1 MASSSSSRSPSSSAV
16 TIPIPGKSILK
27 RPPPAQT
34 GILSRIK
41 GFLPTQPSSSTSDDI
56 KPLKR
61 AHFIL
66 PQLAIVYPFSSVNPP
81 STPTLKDEKKAIE
94 DRETERRKRI
104 VRGNSIGPNE
114 IEEWWS
120 LDKVESFYRECC
132 ASREEEPDPAVSAAF
147 KRASLTNPRSVDLSG
162 VQLTPT
168 TAAILSD
175 VLSIEWGLRKL
186 TLRECDLD
194 EIKLKVVLHA
204 LLIPGT
210 LVYLS
215 VASNRRLKAPA
226 FKVISSY
233 ACKAKSLQFLDL
245 SQTNLDKKS
254 VEYINAYLATAPES
268 GLVSLRL
275 DDCSLRQNA
284 LEALSRVV
292 RTSSLRNISLRHNRI
307 TATGAVALALMI
319 RDYPDIVPAPSLI
332 TSPPVSS
339 SSSLLTPAPSVPPS
353 PAPSFFSPPSSP
365 LPTNAPLPHPL
376 RTGPVL
382 PPPRHPASA
391 GLQTTYT
398 PYIPRSKRG
407 AATTHT
413 HAQQAAAVTDARI
426 NAVPLITSNA
436 RGGVTTRIEPH
447 ANGHGS
453 ESGGAGAV
461 GNSGGVGSGTV
472 MGTAAGVHG
481 RPDDGPSPA
490 LLDKVRALD
499 ALPRLG
505 ALRTLDLRGNDLR
518 NGVTYLAQVLKRNR
532 TLKVLNLA
540 ENKLDGQ
547 CLVAIAEALKYN
559 LCLETLDLSRNPCC
573 GPGLEGIQSLRTA
586 FTLNTALK
594 RLFLS
599 STHLT
604 STGAIALAEFLP
616 ESRSLLHLDLTDN
629 RLDLAGVMALSRGI
643 QGNWVIRC
651 LDLNIPPDDEEFAR
665 MCREILNT
673 CTRNTE
679 EAEKASQA
687 AAAQASGKRSGKGV
701 WDLIEESELARS
713 IRRDEAKIEGNAI
726 ARAEALLVQIE
737 KGAPNVPSTLSL
749 TIPHSSGVSSTS
761 PLLLSP
767 SSSLSSV
774 SSQELQEKARELVQ
788 DLTVQIQSTPDASKL
803 EPLLLLCDRL
813 NNAISSLSTS
823 KPMVHKLGLRT
834 EGLGVHSLNGNTLH
848 ASPVSMDDELPTPR
862 VDKGKGRAEPEPEE
876 PEKVLSPFMISE
888 SEDEDGSYEG
898 EESADA
904 VASPTDRSK
913 SWVEEEGEIF
923 RKGTVLLGPAEME
936 GEYAGED
943 LRRELLEAMVER
955 PPPRSI
961 VDDFAMDLGL
971 ASPLAEEPP
980 RSPITEE
987 PQKPPPRPY
996 LSRNRSTS
1004 ANSISTVTSPT
1015 VELPAARTPTSPSGP
1030 TLLEGKDNESMVR
1043 G

>member
-1 MASSSSSRSPSSSAV
+1 M
-16 TIPIPGKSILK
+16 
-27 RPPPAQT
+27 
-34 GILSRIK
+34 
-41 GFLPTQPSSSTSDDI
+41 
-56 KPLKR
+56 
-61 AHFIL
+61 
-66 PQLAIVYPFSSVNPP
+66 
-81 STPTLKDEKKAIE
+81 
-94 DRETERRKRI
+94 
-104 VRGNSIGPNE
+104 RGNSIGPNE
-114 IEEWWS
+114 TEEWWS

-132 ASREEEPDPAVSAAF
+132 TSREEEPDPAVSAAF
-147 KRASLTNPRSVDLSG
+147 KRASSTNPRSVDLSG

-168 TAAILSD
+168 TAAVLSD

-204 LLIPGT
+204 LLIPRT

-233 ACKAKSLQFLDL
+233 ASEAKNLQFLDL
-245 SQTNLDKKS
+245 SQTSLDKKA
-254 VEYINAYLATAPES
+254 VEYINACLATASES

-319 RDYPDIVPAPSLI
+319 RDYPDVVPAPSPV
-332 TSPPVSS
+332 TSPSVSS
-339 SSSLLTPAPSVPPS
+339 SPLLPTPAPSIPPSLSSSLL
-353 PAPSFFSPPSSP
+353 SPPTSP
-365 LPTNAPLPHPL
+365 LPTNTPLPQPL

-382 PPPRHPASA
+382 PPPRHPAST

-398 PYIPRSKRG
+398 PYIPRSKR
-407 AATTHT
+407 AAAAVAQA
-413 HAQQAAAVTDARI
+413 HAQQVATVADSRI

-436 RGGVTTRIEPH
+436 RGGITTRLEPLE
-447 ANGHGS
+447 NGH
-453 ESGGAGAV
+453 
-461 GNSGGVGSGTV
+461 GVGSGGI
-472 MGTAAGVHG
+472 GTARKGAGAGGGGGNGASTGTGVSG
-481 RPDDGPSPA
+481 RPDDGLSAA

-505 ALRTLDLRGNDLR
+505 ALKTLDLRGNDLR

-540 ENKLDGQ
+540 ENKLDAL
-547 CLVAIAEALKYN
+547 CLAAIAEALKYN
-559 LCLETLDLSRNPCC
+559 LSLETLDLSRNPCC

-599 STHLT
+599 STQLT
-604 STGAIALAEFLP
+604 SPGAIALAEFLP

-629 RLDLAGVMALSRGI
+629 RLDLAGVMALSKGI

-651 LDLNIPPDDEEFAR
+651 LDLNIPPDDEEFAL

-673 CTRNTE
+673 CIRNTE
-679 EAEKASQA
+679 EVEKASQA
-687 AAAQASGKRSGKGV
+687 AAAQASGKGSGKGV
-701 WDLIEESELARS
+701 WGLIEESELARS
-713 IRRDEAKIEGNAI
+713 IRRDEAKRQVEGGVI
-726 ARAEALLVQIE
+726 ARAEALLAQIE
-737 KGAPNVPSTLSL
+737 KGVPNVPSKPSL
-749 TIPHSSGVSSTS
+749 TVSPSSGVSPS
-761 PLLLSP
+761 LLS
-767 SSSLSSV
+767 SSSSQSSV
-774 SSQELQEKARELVQ
+774 SPRELQEKAQELVR

-813 NNAISSLSTS
+813 NSAISSLSSS
-823 KPMVHKLGLRT
+823 KPMVHKLGIRT
-834 EGLGVHSLNGNTLH
+834 EGLSAYSPNGIILH
-848 ASPVSMDDELPTPR
+848 TSPISMTEEDDELPTPR

-876 PEKVLSPFMISE
+876 PEKVLSPSFMISE
-888 SEDEDGSYEG
+888 SEDDDESYE
-898 EESADA
+898 SAEGIA
-904 VASPTDRSK
+904 VTSPTDRSK
-913 SWVEEEGEIF
+913 SWVAEEGEIF
-923 RKGTVLLGPAEME
+923 RKGAVLLGPEEME
-936 GEYAGED
+936 GDHAGED

-955 PPPRSI
+955 APPRSI
-961 VDDFAMDLGL
+961 VDDFAMDLGFVP
-971 ASPLAEEPP
+971 PLLEEPP

-987 PQKPPPRPY
+987 LQPQKPLPRPY

-1004 ANSISTVTSPT
+1004 SSNNTAMSPT
-1015 VELPAARTPTSPSGP
+1015 LDSPSVRTPTSPLVPMSPG
-1030 TLLEGKDNESMVR
+1030 TKDNGPVVKS
-1043 G
+1043 